1 MINRNRLIIAAL
13 VLSTCISGCSQ
24 SESNNNKDEIKT
36 EYTTSREGKNNSVN
50 QDKDIAPESSKNDFE
65 AILSG
70 EKSFNTDDGAKK
82 IEDIEF
88 NDGVLYCFVDVD
100 NDSKDEL
107 CLKGRTETF
116 VIDKTEDGEFNEVY
130 VGRDYDVPLNDGK
143 HVGIYY
149 YKMGAAPYGESYIFT
164 TITPSGDISEVLN
177 ASWHDGNENG
187 EMDDADLFYLDEDE
201 EKEVRKK
208 EWLDKAEEYVLLKE
222 TEVDW
227 QEVKDTATK

>member
-1 MINRNRLIIAAL
+1 MLNRNRLIIASL

-36 EYTTSREGKNNSVN
+36 ENTSNSDDKNNIE
-50 QDKDIAPESSKNDFE
+50 DKGTEPESSENDFK

-70 EKSFNTDDGAKK
+70 EKSFNTDDGEKK

-116 VIDKTEDGEFNEVY
+116 VIDKTEDGEFNELY
-130 VGRDYDVPLNDGK
+130 VGRDYDVPLNDGR

-149 YKMGAAPYGESYIFT
+149 YKMGAAPYSESYIFT
-164 TITPSGDISEVLN
+164 TITPSGDISEVIN
-177 ASWHDGNENG
+177 ASWYDGNENG
-187 EMDDADLFYLDEDE
+187 EMDDADLFYLDADM
-201 EKEVRKK
+201 EKEVSKK

-227 QEVKDTATK
+227 QDFK